1 MTVFLTSLRKR
12 QEKLRKNKGGFTLI
26 ELIVVIAILAI
37 LIAIL
42 VPSIMGM
49 VTSARVTSAQSDARN
64 IFTAAQSFATAQDN
78 AGNTLVATAGTN
90 VYGVADGISQSN
102 LGTYLGTT
110 FSGKIAA
117 TAGAATTAT
126 TPISIQSITV
136 DSTGEI
142 ASVTIQKY
150 GVTGDIKYPIS

>member
-49 VTSARVTSAQSDARN
+49 VSSARLTSAQSDARN
-64 IFTAAQSFATAQDN
+64 IFTAAQSYATAQDN
-78 AGNTLVATAGTN
+78 AGTTLAASAN
-90 VYGVADGISQSN
+90 AYGSTITQTDLQ
-102 LGTYLGTT
+102 TYLGAS

-117 TAGAATTAT
+117 DSVT
-126 TPISIQSITV
+126 TP
-136 DSTGEI
+136 STGTPITIKSIVVDTSGEI
-142 ASVTIQKY
+142 SSVVIAKY
-150 GVTGDIKYPIS
+150 GVTNNITYPIS